1 MKRRNSTGSSISR
14 NSNSSNGSG
23 SQVDSARKAHRPPSQ
38 KRLKMDIEPEF
49 PPLDPSNEIH
59 ARRIEQRRKMI
70 SLGKNTT
77 GYDEYL
83 KQVPKDKRR
92 KRSMKTPMTP
102 EHKVDIPNK
111 RWTGLVRAWYV
122 FNSIIWW
129 CGSNMW
135 NENCWLTI
143 NKFLL

>member
-1 MKRRNSTGSSISR
+1 MKRRNSSGSSVSR
-14 NSNSSNGSG
+14 SSNSSNGSG

-38 KRLKMDIEPEF
+38 KKLKMDIDPEF

-83 KQVPKDKRR
+83 KQIPKDKRR

-102 EHKVDIPNK
+102 EHTLDIPNK

-122 FNSIIWW
+122 FNYVILFV
-129 CGSNMW
+129 GAD
-135 NENCWLTI
+135 
-143 NKFLL
+143 

>member
-1 MKRRNSTGSSISR
+1 
-14 NSNSSNGSG
+14 
-23 SQVDSARKAHRPPSQ
+23 
-38 KRLKMDIEPEF
+38 MDIEPEF